1 MAGAS
6 GSVRAKTMNTSATGA
21 LVTPFSAAS
30 EQRIFAEAASRNTAS
45 SKDAQLAMVSAAEL
59 AAARAAAASPASF
72 ARLCCTAW
80 NFEIF
85 FSNATRSLE

>member
-1 MAGAS
+1 
-6 GSVRAKTMNTSATGA
+6 
-21 LVTPFSAAS
+21 
-30 EQRIFAEAASRNTAS
+30 
-45 SKDAQLAMVSAAEL
+45 MVSAAEL
-59 AAARAAAASPASF
+59 AAVIAAAVSPASL

>member
-1 MAGAS
+1 MQDVLEREADRAMHLMRDGA
-6 GSVRAKTMNTSATGA
+6 A
-21 LVTPFSAAS
+21 LFG
-30 EQRIFAEAASRNTAS
+30 R
-45 SKDAQLAMVSAAEL
+45 L
-59 AAARAAAASPASF
+59 RAADFGRGRLEKDRVVEYEGVGEACPPRNSPQPAPPPNSPASL